1 MKSENLV
8 FDPAFY
14 LKFGVPPFQ
23 PLKIVTNMTYRE
35 IKFIGLAAILLVI
48 PIIGIVYLLPVNTQE
63 ELEFR
68 SEKSKRLK
76 APFGYPDKFVEYFAA
91 VEGLDEGYA
100 PYPQG
105 SKMEEFRRAMLAN
118 AKRGRTTQLD
128 MGGARAWA
136 RGGENPCYSG

>member
-1 MKSENLV
+1 
-8 FDPAFY
+8 
-14 LKFGVPPFQ
+14 
-23 PLKIVTNMTYRE
+23 MTYRE
-35 IKFIGLAAILLVI
+35 IRFIGLAAILLVI
-48 PIIGIVYLLPVNTQE
+48 PVIGIAFLLPVNTQE

-76 APFGYPDKFVEYFAA
+76 APFGHPDKFIEYFAA

-118 AKRGRTTQLD
+118 AKRGRTAPARV
-128 MGGARAWA
+128 GGARAWA
-136 RGGENPCYSG
+136 CGGKNPGYSG